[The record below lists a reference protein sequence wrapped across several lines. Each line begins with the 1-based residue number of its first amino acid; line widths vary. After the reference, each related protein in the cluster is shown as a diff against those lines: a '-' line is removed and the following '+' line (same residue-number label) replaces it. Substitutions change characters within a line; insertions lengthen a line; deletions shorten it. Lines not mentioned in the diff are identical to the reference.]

1 MTGPQFAAQVAAV
14 VSLVEA
20 PSVNHCKATTAEA
33 AVAAAEAISVADLNK
48 TKRLAAEFEAL
59 GSGALTMALATQ
71 EAEPGDPLR
80 ECWLARERLCVSEAR
95 SINRAFILTARTD
108 AAAEAAEAAAA
119 EAAAEEA
126 VAAVET
132 AAAAEAAAA
141 AAGAAAKAA
150 ADAPGA
156 QAALAS
162 ELPKLRG
169 GGADGMAED
178 AEELPVGPSFE
189 AFHRLLADRGGGESG
204 GAGPG

>member
-1 MTGPQFAAQVAAV
+1 
-14 VSLVEA
+14 
-20 PSVNHCKATTAEA
+20 
-33 AVAAAEAISVADLNK
+33 VAAAEAISVADLNK

-59 GSGALTMALATQ
+59 GSGALTMALAQ

-108 AAAEAAEAAAA
+108 AAAEAAEAA
-119 EAAAEEA
+119 
-126 VAAVET
+126 VT

-189 AFHRLLADRGGGESG
+189 AFHRLLADRGGGKAAALDLVEMLGHKGESYSQAIAELG
-204 GAGPG
+204 FQLMTSKL

>member
-1 MTGPQFAAQVAAV
+1 
-14 VSLVEA
+14 
-20 PSVNHCKATTAEA
+20 
-33 AVAAAEAISVADLNK
+33 
-48 TKRLAAEFEAL
+48 
-59 GSGALTMALATQ
+59 
-71 EAEPGDPLR
+71 LR

-189 AFHRLLADRGGGESG
+189 AFHRLLADRGGGKAAALDLVEMLGHKGERYSQAIAELG
-204 GAGPG
+204 FQLMTSKL